1 MAVLERQRDATQ
13 PVPTTPRPSNPLW
26 QWVLERGVLYVMTG
40 TPIIAIIGGLFYRI
54 LPYPFLLVLVLVSFV
69 ALPIWITYRRRVSTN
84 PDEPVHH
91 LYKYG
96 LWALAPAA
104 MFSVS
109 RIPLHYAIGIIY
121 WHPWYD
127 FGNALTGTPLGH
139 QDTLF
144 VGGILN
150 LIQGWAMGLGFY
162 ILFKRHSLIN
172 VLLYIAVWISALYSF
187 DFATYSRVGLKS
199 PPYWHASMA
208 WAHFWMALTLWFMP
222 QFTTR
227 VWPRLA
233 TRGRVGAIAILA
245 LIVVTPTVF
254 AQWRAATWEF
264 PRETQIDNAAFNRA
278 AVSVVP
284 GSLALLSTGT
294 DAQYHFT
301 LRIGP
306 RDYRNWFKQM
316 RSLDASSIR
325 ITAKLSR
332 NGEIIAWCDT
342 SVDRLP
348 SANSVTLPENFAA
361 VMKSVTYT
369 DVPVTC
375 NGPAAQAQSL
385 SSSPQVNL
393 DWAAQMILIGG
404 REQQSKR
411 FSGNQLVAMR
421 ST

>member
-13 PVPTTPRPSNPLW
+13 PAPTQRQPSNPLW

-40 TPIIAIIGGLFYRI
+40 TPIIAIIGGLFYRV
-54 LPYPFLLVLVLVSFV
+54 LPYPFLLVLVLASFV

-187 DFATYSRVGLKS
+187 DFAAYSRVGLKS

-233 TRGRVGAIAILA
+233 TRGRVGAVAVLA
-245 LIVVTPTVF
+245 LIVLTPTVF

-278 AVSVVP
+278 GVSVVP

-294 DAQYHFT
+294 DARYHFT

-316 RSLDASSIR
+316 RSLDASSIQ
-325 ITAKLSR
+325 ITAKLSQSDQ
-332 NGEIIAWCDT
+332 IIAWCAT

-348 SANSVTLPENFAA
+348 SANAVTLPENFAA

-385 SSSPQVNL
+385 SGNPQVNL
-393 DWAAQMILIGG
+393 DWAAQMTLIGG

-411 FSGNQLVAMR
+411 FSGNQTVAVS